1 MPEGPTA
8 HRADKGTR
16 FSARSDAP
24 PLNLSIA
31 PYLRTHDTR
40 LAQERRMNTD
50 NAVKDNPAES
60 RFELPVENELAV
72 AYYQIRDGRFVL
84 THTEVPQHLSGQGI
98 GSTLA

>member
-1 MPEGPTA
+1 
-8 HRADKGTR
+8 
-16 FSARSDAP
+16 
-24 PLNLSIA
+24 
-31 PYLRTHDTR
+31 
-40 LAQERRMNTD
+40 MNTD

-98 GSTLA
+98 GSTLASGVFEAIRERGGRVIAKCPFMAAYASQHPEYAGMLDG